1 MLVMGKDSGM
11 GGYRFLAPSWAS
23 PCVAFPFMSPP
34 QFQGEYVV
42 LQARNGLRV
51 AFGWLKL
58 DRYYYYHQRLCR
70 TAINFFLDTRQIAS
84 ESRDTYYDFPSS
96 LAIKLVPNSVSMD
109 PEIARK
115 RKLTFQGRYGVQRR
129 PSAAV
134 IDSTDISY
142 L

>member
-1 MLVMGKDSGM
+1 M

-51 AFGWLKL
+51 AFGWLKQ

-70 TAINFFLDTRQIAS
+70 TAINFFFGHSADSIGVKRHLLRLSFFSGHQVGAELRVHGSGNCQET
-84 ESRDTYYDFPSS
+84 ETHFPRAVRS
-96 LAIKLVPNSVSMD
+96 ATATI
-109 PEIARK
+109 
-115 RKLTFQGRYGVQRR
+115 GRCY
-129 PSAAV
+129 
-134 IDSTDISY
+134 
-142 L
+142 